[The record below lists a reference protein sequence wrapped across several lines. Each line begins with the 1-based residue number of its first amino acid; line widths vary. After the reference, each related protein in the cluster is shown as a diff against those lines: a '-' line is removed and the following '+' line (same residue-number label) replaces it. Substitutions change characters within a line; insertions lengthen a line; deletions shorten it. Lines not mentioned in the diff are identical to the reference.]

1 MIEPVL
7 LKLLTAQVHQEE
19 ALAPF
24 NGTLLIIA
32 GAAMVVGAFIAIDR
46 FQQHR
51 MDERIKTKKL
61 EAAESEAAKHKEM
74 VTEVVAAAFTGRAE
88 ADHHFRAE
96 ALSNYKTV
104 LREALDDHAKDERRY
119 IDGLRD
125 KIVEYHATSLQ
136 AIQDAK
142 RIAMHVSTEYQIIQ
156 KRLLEMEKELENIRA
171 DLKELAT
178 HTHDQGSV

>member
-1 MIEPVL
+1 MEP
-7 LKLLTAQVHQEE
+7 

-32 GAAMVVGAFIAIDR
+32 GAAMVIGAFIAIDR

-51 MDERIKTKKL
+51 VDERIKAAKL
-61 EAAESEAAKHKEM
+61 EAAEADAAKQKEM
-74 VTEVVAAAFTGRAE
+74 ITEVVVSAFTGRAE

-96 ALSNYKTV
+96 ALTNYKTV
-104 LREALDDHAKDERRY
+104 LREALDDHSKDERRY

-156 KRLLEMEKELENIRA
+156 KRLLELDKELENIRR
-171 DLKELAT
+171 DLKEMAD
-178 HTHDQGSV
+178 HSHEQGST